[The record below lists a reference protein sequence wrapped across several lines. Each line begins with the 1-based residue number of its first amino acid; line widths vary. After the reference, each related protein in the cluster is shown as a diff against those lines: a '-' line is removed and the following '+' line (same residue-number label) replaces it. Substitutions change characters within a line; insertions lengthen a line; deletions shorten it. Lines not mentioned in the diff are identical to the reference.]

1 MSKRVL
7 KAEKGKKIQ
16 GLTFRPNSLIYKSK
30 PVKHFQL
37 FFGEYGKFKL
47 STRDL
52 KIFAL
57 ASFQSFSMY
66 RNCAQES
73 QSTV

>member
-1 MSKRVL
+1 MGKLSSKFSNL
-7 KAEKGKKIQ
+7 QKQASE
-16 GLTFRPNSLIYKSK
+16 TFSA
-30 PVKHFQL
+30 Q
-37 FFGEYGKFKL
+37 FKL